1 MPRSLEARL
10 VGGVFGLLLW
20 AWTATAQGG
29 GDVWVFLRDKPDGS
43 GGRIEWGPE
52 PGKEALA
59 LPVDPAYL
67 DFLEHHGG
75 RVRVVSRWL
84 NAVSLHLTADQL
96 RTVESAAMVKAVQ
109 PVARLRAARPVARA
123 PGPRLAPK
131 AAQDAE
137 FGRSFEQLA
146 QVGLTRLH
154 QAGYRG
160 EGVRI
165 AVLDNGFHLGGHEV
179 FAEMNVVARRDF
191 INGDDVVEDEDGQP
205 VTGDESLSRQNIHG
219 AQVLAV
225 LGGNAAGQYVGA
237 APKAEFLLAKTENNG
252 SELPVEEDLWV
263 AGLEWADSLGAR
275 VINSSLGYNTFDDGS
290 GYTQEDLDGRTA
302 VTSRAAAAAVT
313 RGMVLVVAAGNE
325 GSLPWGRVTV
335 PADAAGLI
343 SVGAVDRFRVVA
355 STSSRGPT
363 ADGRVKPE
371 VVAPGVDVWTAQVRG
386 GGYAR
391 LDGTSFS
398 APLVSGVCALLLQ
411 MNPEWGPAEV
421 LEALQGT
428 ATDLGPVGPDNEYG
442 WGQVDAWRAAGFDR
456 GEVAADRAQA
466 PFPNPAAGAVFFPL
480 SLTQRGAVELRVYDI
495 GGGLVHVAEPRLF
508 EAGDHR
514 RPERA
519 LRWVPSGD
527 LAAGVYFYELRA
539 ATFRTRGKIA
549 LVRGG

>member
-1 MPRSLEARL
+1 MSRGPEARL
-10 VGGVFGLLLW
+10 GLCALGLLLCAW
-20 AWTATAQGG
+20 AASAQGG
-29 GDVWVFLRDKPDGS
+29 EDVWVFLRDKPDGL
-43 GGRIEWGPE
+43 GGRVEWGPE
-52 PGKEALA
+52 PTPEDLG

-67 DFLEHHGG
+67 DFLERRGG

-84 NAVSLHLTADQL
+84 NAVSLHLTPGRRQL
-96 RTVESAAMVKAVQ
+96 VEEAAMVREIQ
-109 PVARLRAARPVARA
+109 PVTRLRARRP
-123 PGPRLAPK
+123 
-131 AAQDAE
+131 AASAAWAAKNVQDAE
-137 FGRSFEQLA
+137 FGRAFEQLA

-160 EGVRI
+160 GGVRI

-179 FAEMNVVARRDF
+179 FAGLKVVGRRDF
-191 INGDDVVEDEDGQP
+191 VNGDDVVDDQDGQP
-205 VTGDESLSRQNIHG
+205 VTGDERLSRQNIHG

-225 LGGNAAGQYVGA
+225 LGGRAVGEYVGA
-237 APKAEFLLAKTENNG
+237 APEAEFLLAKTENNG

-275 VINSSLGYNTFDDGS
+275 VVNSSLGYNSFDDGS
-290 GYTQEDLDGRTA
+290 GYAREDLDGRTA
-302 VTSRAAAAAVT
+302 VTSRAAAAAVA

-325 GSLPWGRVTV
+325 GNLPWGLVTV
-335 PADAAGLI
+335 PADAEGLI

-363 ADGRVKPE
+363 ADGRVKPD

-391 LDGTSFS
+391 LDGTSFA

-421 LEALQGT
+421 LAALRDT
-428 ATDLGPVGPDNEYG
+428 ATDLGPAGPDNEYG
-442 WGQVDAWRAAGFDR
+442 WGQVDAWRAAGFDS
-456 GEVAADRAQA
+456 GAVAVDRARA

-480 SLTQRGAVELRVYDI
+480 SLARRAAVELRVYDVA
-495 GGGLVHVAEPRLF
+495 GGLVYAAAPRLF

-519 LRWVPSGD
+519 LRWVPATD